1 MSNKTLNL
9 TINEEDLKPI
19 LVTVLQ
25 AFLTRQMS
33 ALETCGVNI
42 NSSLQDNDSQS
53 LFESLKEL
61 LASYNKASQ
70 EVINL
75 SVLID
80 ELKPSS
86 PDTEVVEDL
95 PDLLEDSSRVD

>member
-19 LVTVLQ
+19 LVTALQ

-33 ALETCGVNI
+33 ALETCGKNI
-42 NSSLQDNDSQS
+42 NSSLATNNSQS
-53 LFESLKEL
+53 IFESLKEL
-61 LASYNKASQ
+61 LTSYNKASE